1 MKKTKIILSIFGI
14 IIIAAT
20 ICISIGLYL
29 DKISK
34 PNYIFSKGIDILKN
48 KVIEYN
54 KVPADLDLKD
64 KISITGN
71 VEFDLTSE
79 YYSKS
84 TDPKDKKINN
94 LINNLNK
101 MDTNFKIQKNKSK
114 DIGYIELN
122 ETIDKEKILG
132 FKYCIDEA
140 TKYYFIEGIVD
151 NYIND
156 GSCNFFENI
165 NTNVTEKENIE
176 YIYNFIINS
185 IKNNLKK
192 KYFTNKEEKDKY
204 IVTLKIDNDNLIDIL
219 NGIIKDLKNDK
230 KSRKILDNID
240 KKILKTKIK
249 DNQEFLGKEEYYKV
263 YIYTTKILHKP
274 LKYEIEK
281 VTKDSIETYI
291 YEGNENKGTLY
302 YLVNDTEKYN
312 ILLEFKKNEIKAK
325 IRNSSNKTI
334 GEFKLEKNNYNTVI
348 NYTMSD
354 NNEKI
359 DLIYSSKYSKVKKN
373 TSYINRKKL
382 SFKYV
387 VNKETKLSGEVDANL
402 EISNKFSIITDI
414 TEAKLKSNLTK
425 EEKEELKNLYD
436 NIKNRLER

>member
-122 ETIDKEKILG
+122 ETIDKENILG

-185 IKNNLKK
+185 IKNNLKE

-204 IVTLKIDNDNLIDIL
+204 MVTLKIDNDNLIDIL

-334 GEFKLEKNNYNTVI
+334 GEFKLEKNNYNIVI

>member
-54 KVPADLDLKD
+54 KVPADLDLKY

-122 ETIDKEKILG
+122 ETIDKENILG

-176 YIYNFIINS
+176 YIYNFIIN
-185 IKNNLKK
+185 
-192 KYFTNKEEKDKY
+192 
-204 IVTLKIDNDNLIDIL
+204 
-219 NGIIKDLKNDK
+219 
-230 KSRKILDNID
+230 
-240 KKILKTKIK
+240 
-249 DNQEFLGKEEYYKV
+249 
-263 YIYTTKILHKP
+263 
-274 LKYEIEK
+274 
-281 VTKDSIETYI
+281 
-291 YEGNENKGTLY
+291 
-302 YLVNDTEKYN
+302 
-312 ILLEFKKNEIKAK
+312 
-325 IRNSSNKTI
+325 
-334 GEFKLEKNNYNTVI
+334 
-348 NYTMSD
+348 
-354 NNEKI
+354 
-359 DLIYSSKYSKVKKN
+359 
-373 TSYINRKKL
+373 
-382 SFKYV
+382 
-387 VNKETKLSGEVDANL
+387 
-402 EISNKFSIITDI
+402 
-414 TEAKLKSNLTK
+414 
-425 EEKEELKNLYD
+425 
-436 NIKNRLER
+436 

>member
-185 IKNNLKK
+185 IKNNLKE